1 MVCPD
6 KGNGGLF
13 VYLLYGKRGLLMFTD
28 CSSPPFC
35 AQQGRK
41 ASKNVYRLRAAH
53 FLRLRRHN
61 AVQLGIFRE
70 TVYKG
75 QNDVAIE

>member
-13 VYLLYGKRGLLMFTD
+13 VNLPYGKRGLLMFID
-28 CSSPPFC
+28 RSSPPFC

-41 ASKNVYRLRAAH
+41 ALKKVHGLRAAH
-53 FLRLRRHN
+53 FLRLRCHDT
-61 AVQLGIFRE
+61 VQLGIFGE

-75 QNDVAIE
+75 QNDISIK